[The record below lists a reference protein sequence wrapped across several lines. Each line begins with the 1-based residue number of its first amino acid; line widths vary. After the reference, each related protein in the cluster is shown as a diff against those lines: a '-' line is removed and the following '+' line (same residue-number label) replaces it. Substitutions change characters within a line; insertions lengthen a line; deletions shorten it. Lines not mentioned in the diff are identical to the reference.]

1 MFGLFT
7 FLWLCAKPTYTAAY
21 IIKVLVLGILLGCA
35 IEVLQGTL
43 TALGRS
49 MELLDAIADAV
60 GALLG
65 IGLYMAGRRL
75 FTDT

>member
-1 MFGLFT
+1 
-7 FLWLCAKPTYTAAY
+7 
-21 IIKVLVLGILLGCA
+21 
-35 IEVLQGTL
+35 
-43 TALGRS
+43 

-75 FTDT
+75 FTDK